1 MDALSE
7 MEKSVNSKIKSAV
20 QSVKVWSPE
29 TIVSITWQHWHTQ
42 GKKQLLLFQ
51 LTGAKAMIYG
61 IKCIGRFILWLV
73 FLGFFFGFFFFCF
86 FFLGTMSALMVTLSG
101 VTQRKIKILWQLVFF
116 FCNFENLALMS
127 VQILQHEIN
136 FDDRMK
142 TRLFWLK
149 NKMRQR

>member
-51 LTGAKAMIYG
+51 LTGAKAMIYW

-73 FLGFFFGFFFFCF
+73 FLGVFLWFFFFF
-86 FFLGTMSALMVTLSG
+86 FFWLGTMSGFMVTLSG

-116 FCNFENLALMS
+116 FGNFENLALMS
-127 VQILQHEIN
+127 VQILQQETN
-136 FDDRMK
+136 CGCC
-142 TRLFWLK
+142 W
-149 NKMRQR
+149 